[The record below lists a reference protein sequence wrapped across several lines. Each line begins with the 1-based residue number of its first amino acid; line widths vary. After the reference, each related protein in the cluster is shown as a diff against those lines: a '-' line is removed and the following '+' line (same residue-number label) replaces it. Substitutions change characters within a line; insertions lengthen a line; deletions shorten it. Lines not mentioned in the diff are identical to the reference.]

1 METKK
6 KEMRPRKRKR
16 IVKYPSICLAAKCL
30 GVSRIHLWYVL
41 NGERKGRAGLV
52 EAYELLKTEEGRL
65 RFQKFMAEK
74 LKGSNHEMGGR
85 V

>member
-1 METKK
+1 MSNS
-6 KEMRPRKRKR
+6 M
-16 IVKYPSICLAAKCL
+16 VKHPGICLASQCL
-30 GVSRIHLWYVL
+30 GVSRQHLTCVL

-74 LKGSNHEMGGR
+74 LAGSNHEAYEKARGSK
-85 V
+85 

>member
-1 METKK
+1 MSNS
-6 KEMRPRKRKR
+6 M
-16 IVKYPSICLAAKCL
+16 VKHPGICLAAKCL
-30 GVSRIHLWYVL
+30 GVSRRHLDFVL

-74 LKGSNHEMGGR
+74 LAGSNPETHKKEETHA
-85 V
+85 

>member
-1 METKK
+1 MSN
-6 KEMRPRKRKR
+6 R
-16 IVKYPSICLAAKCL
+16 IVKHPGICLAAKCL
-30 GVSRIHLWYVL
+30 GVERSHLTRVL

-74 LKGSNHEMGGR
+74 LAGSNPETHKTHEM
-85 V
+85 